1 MFQVQL
7 GMGSVS
13 MASWDCLPDELL
25 VEILSFLPTKQA
37 ASTSVLAKR
46 WRTLFAVRQNL
57 DFDDSDF
64 LNPEEVGEDD
74 MDEINESFRNFVD
87 RTLALQGAQPINKL
101 SLKCGEEPGEDHV
114 DGWIIN
120 TLDRGVSELQ
130 LCLTFHMRTRLP
142 SNLFVSKTLV
152 KLILGKE
159 FCIDC
164 VPSDTFLPVLK
175 IMFLH
180 SVWFM
185 GTEFSDVLLAG
196 CPALEDLTIHH
207 KYFFGTP
214 EIISSKTLK
223 RLSII
228 SKCAEDVHLFEF
240 ISLDAPNL
248 VDLFYADYAR
258 RKYHRCNLDSLV
270 KATLDL
276 HFLEPEEC
284 DEPFEPN
291 VTVLMNGIRNVKK
304 LQLTFSA
311 TEVISECCKGG
322 LPVFKNLLELVFFGN
337 KEKVW
342 KELLPLVLKN
352 SPNLKCLILSALY
365 PCTYGHEFD
374 GIPIPQT
381 NKINF
386 LGITCYQG
394 TENELKHVS
403 HFLLK
408 MERLQLLQVHFSMTL
423 VDSKRVQLTEDLLK
437 LPRASST
444 LTMQFV

>member
-1 MFQVQL
+1 MS
-7 GMGSVS
+7 SVS
-13 MASWDCLPDELL
+13 MTSLNCLPDELL
-25 VEILSFLPTKQA
+25 VQILSFLPTKRA

-46 WRTLFAVRQNL
+46 WRTLFVIRQNL

-64 LNPEEVGEDD
+64 LNWEDVGEDD
-74 MDEINESFRNFVD
+74 MDEIRESFKDFVD
-87 RTLALQGAQPINKL
+87 RTLDLQGPQPINKV

-114 DGWIIN
+114 DDWIIN
-120 TLDRGVSELQ
+120 TLDRGVSELH
-130 LCLTFHMRTRLP
+130 LCLTFHRRTHFP

-159 FCIDC
+159 FSIDC
-164 VPSDTFLPVLK
+164 VPSNTFLPVLK
-175 IMFLH
+175 ILFLR

-185 GTEFSDVLLAG
+185 GTELSDVLLAG

-214 EIISSKTLK
+214 EIISSKSLK

-240 ISLDAPNL
+240 ISFDAPNL

-258 RKYHRCNLDSLV
+258 HKYCRCNLDSLV

-276 HFLEPEEC
+276 HFLEPEHC

-291 VTVLMNGIRNVKK
+291 VTVLMNGVRNVKM

-311 TEVISECCKGG
+311 TEVLSECCKGG
-322 LPVFKNLLELVFFGN
+322 LPVFKNLLDLVFYGY
-337 KEKVW
+337 KERVW
-342 KELLPLVLKN
+342 KELLPLMLEN
-352 SPNLKCLILSALY
+352 SPNLKRLMLSALY
-365 PCTYGHEFD
+365 PCTYEHEFD
-374 GIPIPQT
+374 GIRIPQT
-381 NKINF
+381 NKVNF
-386 LGITCYQG
+386 LGIMYYQG

-408 MERLQLLQVHFSMTL
+408 MEQLQVLKVHFPKTL
-423 VDSKRVQLTEDLLK
+423 VDSKRVQLIEDLLK

>member
-1 MFQVQL
+1 
-7 GMGSVS
+7 MGSVS
-13 MASWDCLPDELL
+13 MASLNCLPDELL
-25 VEILSFLPTKQA
+25 VQILSILPTKQA

-64 LNPEEVGEDD
+64 LNPEEVGEED
-74 MDEINESFRNFVD
+74 MDEIRDSFKSFVD
-87 RTLALQGAQPINKL
+87 RTLALQGAQPINKF
-101 SLKCGEEPGEDHV
+101 SLKCGDEPGEDHV
-114 DGWIIN
+114 DGWIN
-120 TLDRGVSELQ
+120 NAVKCGVSELH
-130 LCLTFHMRTRLP
+130 LCLTGDMRICFP

-159 FCIDC
+159 FSIDC

-175 IMFLH
+175 ILYLR

-185 GTEFSDVLLAG
+185 GNELSDVLLAG

-228 SKCAEDVHLFEF
+228 SKCAEDVQLFDF
-240 ISLDAPNL
+240 ISLNAPNL
-248 VDLFYADYAR
+248 VALFYADYAR
-258 RKYHRCNLDSLV
+258 RKYRRCNLDSLV

-276 HFLEPEEC
+276 HFLEPEDC

-291 VTVLMNGIRNVKK
+291 VTVLMNGVRNVKM

-322 LPVFKNLLELVFFGN
+322 LPVFKNLLNLVFFGN
-337 KEKVW
+337 KERVW
-342 KELLPLVLKN
+342 KELLPLMLEN
-352 SPNLKCLILSALY
+352 SPNLTCLILSALY

-374 GIPIPQT
+374 GIRIPQT
-381 NKINF
+381 NKVNF
-386 LGITCYQG
+386 LGIMCYQG
-394 TENELKHVS
+394 TESELKHVS

-408 MERLQLLQVHFSMTL
+408 MERLQVLQVHFPTTM

-444 LTMQFV
+444 LTMKFV